1 MQLKNLVNELKRAK
15 MLPLEERMEEY
26 FRTLEDVKDR
36 FPEFAIAVDRHLEL
50 VMSGLFVSP
59 TETSDWDVFESV
71 FSKIP
76 GLYEAYM
83 FIMEHEWNMFK
94 K

>member
-1 MQLKNLVNELKRAK
+1 
-15 MLPLEERMEEY
+15 
-26 FRTLEDVKDR
+26 
-36 FPEFAIAVDRHLEL
+36 L

-71 FSKIP
+71 FSRIP